1 MSRPITDAGPAAPG
15 DAMPNRGTAWGV
27 TVLLLVVLIINWAD
41 KGVLGLVAVPV
52 MKDLHLSE
60 SQFGFV
66 GSAFYFLYA
75 VTNIVVSILCTR
87 VQVRWVILTLALL
100 WSVCQVPI
108 LLVASFP
115 ALLVS
120 RIALGA
126 AEGPGTP
133 MVNYAA
139 HNWFPDRKRTLPTV
153 LLGAGPPLGLVIAA
167 PTLTAIILA
176 WGWQA
181 AFASMAVIG
190 VIWSVLWAIFG
201 KEGPLSPA
209 APGRKTAAVRTEPR
223 AERPAFRTLMRL
235 FARPSWWAAGIAG
248 FSAYWAAGITATWL
262 PAYFEKGLGFT
273 LKETG
278 GIAAISPFLSVLAVA
293 IFGLFS
299 AWLVKRGTSTRWA
312 RGVLIGVVLLM
323 GGACTA
329 VGVAAGG
336 SVAGIVLVSWGIA
349 INQCIYPL
357 TMLVVSEIAPDARRS
372 VSIGVHAA
380 LITLAGLIGPSVTG
394 AIAQAGHGPVGYS
407 HAFMLVGIL
416 MLIGGAAAI
425 LWIRPSR
432 DKAALAA
439 G

>member
-1 MSRPITDAGPAAPG
+1 MSRPTAEAGPGATLD
-15 DAMPNRGTAWGV
+15 DAVPNRATAWGV
-27 TVLLLVVLIINWAD
+27 TALLLVVLIINWAD

-52 MKDLHLSE
+52 MHDLHLSE

-66 GSAFYFLYA
+66 GSAFYFFYA
-75 VTNIVVSILCTR
+75 ITNILVSILCTR

-100 WSVCQVPI
+100 WAVFQVPI
-108 LLVASFP
+108 LVAASYP
-115 ALLVS
+115 VLLIS

-139 HNWFPDRKRTLPTV
+139 HNWFPDRKRTLPSV

-181 AFASMAVIG
+181 AFATMAVVG
-190 VIWSVLWAIFG
+190 VAWCVLWVIFG

-209 APGRKTAAVRTEPR
+209 APGRKAAVEPR
-223 AERPAFRTLMRL
+223 AERPAPRTLLRL
-235 FARPSWWAAGIAG
+235 FARPTWWAAGIAG

-262 PAYFEKGLGFT
+262 PAYFEKGLGFS
-273 LKETG
+273 LKQTG

-293 IFGLFS
+293 IFGLLS
-299 AWLVKRGTSTRWA
+299 AWLVRRGVSTRWA
-312 RGVLIGVVLLM
+312 RGGLVGVVLLM

-329 VGVAAGG
+329 IGVTAGA
-336 SVAGIVLVSWGIA
+336 SAAGIVFVSWGIA
-349 INQCIYPL
+349 INQSIFPL
-357 TMLVVSEIAPDARRS
+357 TMLIVSEIAPDARRS

-380 LITLAGLIGPSVTG
+380 LITLAGLIGPAVTG
-394 AIAQAGHGPVGYS
+394 AIAQAGHGPAGYAR
-407 HAFMLVGIL
+407 AFMLVGVL
-416 MLIGGAAAI
+416 MLVGGAAAC
-425 LWIRPSR
+425 LWIRPAR
-432 DKAALAA
+432 DKAVLAA